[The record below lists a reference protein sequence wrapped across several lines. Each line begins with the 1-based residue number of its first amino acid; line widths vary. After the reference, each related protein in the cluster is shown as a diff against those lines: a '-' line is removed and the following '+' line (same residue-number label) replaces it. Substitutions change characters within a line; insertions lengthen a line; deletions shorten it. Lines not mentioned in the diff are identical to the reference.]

1 MQIKIGKVIQCL
13 RKERNLTQEQ
23 LAKFI
28 GVSTP
33 AVSKWESG
41 NSYPDI
47 ELLPLLADFFNVSID
62 KLLNYKID
70 LSEEEVMK
78 IYKELESGFGNSY
91 PDIELLPLLAD
102 FFNVSIDKLLNYK
115 IDLSEEEVMKI
126 YKELESGF
134 ARIEIDLSTEEPKE
148 EFRQDLES
156 VKKLSNMYI
165 EKYPK
170 SYLLKLRICSLY
182 QMYSYKF
189 GKSELN
195 DRVKETTN
203 ILEDIVRN
211 TDDIQIKETALI
223 ILSNAYCMLEDY
235 EKAELYLNMIHKSIG
250 DTSVNL
256 AMIYLKQNRLEEAE
270 ILLQNKLF
278 SNVFNISMD
287 CKGIINVYKNQ
298 YKELKKKLENRNF
311 NKNAIE
317 REMEYIKNKLLGYA
331 NLSLEIK
338 KMLSEDKGAF
348 FSMYMDYMELS
359 LIFLFFNM
367 KEEAKKALYSL
378 KEILEKY
385 PIHENLDVS
394 QMRFFDKV
402 ESKNLY
408 TFNIYTN
415 LLIVLNDDSYN
426 ELREEPIFKDV
437 IEKILDME
445 KMLKNK
451 E

>member
-1 MQIKIGKVIQCL
+1 MQIKIGKVIQRL

-78 IYKELESGFGNSY
+78 IYKELESGF
-91 PDIELLPLLAD
+91 A
-102 FFNVSIDKLLNYK
+102 K
-115 IDLSEEEVMKI
+115 
-126 YKELESGF
+126 
-134 ARIEIDLSTEEPKE
+134 IEIDLSTEEPKE

-385 PIHENLDVS
+385 PIHESLDVS

-437 IEKILDME
+437 IVKILDME

>member
-1 MQIKIGKVIQCL
+1 MQIKIGKVIQRL

-33 AVSKWESG
+33 AVSKWES
-41 NSYPDI
+41 
-47 ELLPLLADFFNVSID
+47 
-62 KLLNYKID
+62 
-70 LSEEEVMK
+70 
-78 IYKELESGFGNSY
+78 GNSY

-385 PIHENLDVS
+385 PIHESLDVS

>member
-33 AVSKWESG
+33 AVSKWES
-41 NSYPDI
+41 
-47 ELLPLLADFFNVSID
+47 
-62 KLLNYKID
+62 
-70 LSEEEVMK
+70 
-78 IYKELESGFGNSY
+78 GNSY

-437 IEKILDME
+437 
-445 KMLKNK
+445 
-451 E
+451 

>member
-1 MQIKIGKVIQCL
+1 MQIKIGKVIQRL

-33 AVSKWESG
+33 AVSKWES
-41 NSYPDI
+41 
-47 ELLPLLADFFNVSID
+47 
-62 KLLNYKID
+62 
-70 LSEEEVMK
+70 
-78 IYKELESGFGNSY
+78 GNSY

-317 REMEYIKNKLLGYA
+317 REMEYIKNKLLGYS

>member
-33 AVSKWESG
+33 AVSKWES
-41 NSYPDI
+41 
-47 ELLPLLADFFNVSID
+47 
-62 KLLNYKID
+62 
-70 LSEEEVMK
+70 
-78 IYKELESGFGNSY
+78 GNSY

-195 DRVKETTN
+195 DRVKETMN

-317 REMEYIKNKLLGYA
+317 REREYIKNKLLGYA

-385 PIHENLDVS
+385 PIHESLDVS

>member
-1 MQIKIGKVIQCL
+1 MQIKIGKVIQNL

-33 AVSKWESG
+33 AVSKWES
-41 NSYPDI
+41 
-47 ELLPLLADFFNVSID
+47 
-62 KLLNYKID
+62 
-70 LSEEEVMK
+70 
-78 IYKELESGFGNSY
+78 GNSY

-189 GKSELN
+189 CKSELN

-298 YKELKKKLENRNF
+298 YKELKKKLENRNS

-385 PIHENLDVS
+385 PIHESLDVS

-415 LLIVLNDDSYN
+415 LLIMLNDNSYN
-426 ELREEPIFKDV
+426 ELREEPIFKGV
-437 IEKILDME
+437 IEKILEME
-445 KMLKNK
+445 KMLKN
-451 E
+451 EE

>member
-1 MQIKIGKVIQCL
+1 MQIKIGKVIQRL

-78 IYKELESGFGNSY
+78 IYKELESGF
-91 PDIELLPLLAD
+91 A
-102 FFNVSIDKLLNYK
+102 K
-115 IDLSEEEVMKI
+115 
-126 YKELESGF
+126 
-134 ARIEIDLSTEEPKE
+134 IEIDLSTEEPKE

-378 KEILEKY
+378 KEMLEKY
-385 PIHENLDVS
+385 PIHESLDVS

>member
-33 AVSKWESG
+33 AVSKWES
-41 NSYPDI
+41 
-47 ELLPLLADFFNVSID
+47 
-62 KLLNYKID
+62 
-70 LSEEEVMK
+70 
-78 IYKELESGFGNSY
+78 GNSY

-195 DRVKETTN
+195 DRVKETMN

-385 PIHENLDVS
+385 PIHESLDV
-394 QMRFFDKV
+394 
-402 ESKNLY
+402 
-408 TFNIYTN
+408 
-415 LLIVLNDDSYN
+415 VLNDDSYN

>member
-33 AVSKWESG
+33 AVSKWES
-41 NSYPDI
+41 
-47 ELLPLLADFFNVSID
+47 
-62 KLLNYKID
+62 
-70 LSEEEVMK
+70 
-78 IYKELESGFGNSY
+78 GNSY

-385 PIHENLDVS
+385 PIHESLDVS

-451 E
+451 

>member
-33 AVSKWESG
+33 AVSKWES
-41 NSYPDI
+41 
-47 ELLPLLADFFNVSID
+47 
-62 KLLNYKID
+62 
-70 LSEEEVMK
+70 
-78 IYKELESGFGNSY
+78 GNSY

-195 DRVKETTN
+195 DRVKETMN

-385 PIHENLDVS
+385 PIHESLDVS

-437 IEKILDME
+437 IEKILDMV

>member
-1 MQIKIGKVIQCL
+1 MQIKIGKVIQRL

-33 AVSKWESG
+33 AVSKWES
-41 NSYPDI
+41 
-47 ELLPLLADFFNVSID
+47 
-62 KLLNYKID
+62 
-70 LSEEEVMK
+70 
-78 IYKELESGFGNSY
+78 GNSY

-426 ELREEPIFKDV
+426 ELREEPIFKDWQT
-437 IEKILDME
+437 IY
-445 KMLKNK
+445 
-451 E
+451 

>member
-70 LSEEEVMK
+70 LSEEE
-78 IYKELESGFGNSY
+78 I
-91 PDIELLPLLAD
+91 
-102 FFNVSIDKLLNYK
+102 
-115 IDLSEEEVMKI
+115 MKI

-278 SNVFNISMD
+278 SNIFNISMD

-385 PIHENLDVS
+385 PIHESLDVS

>member
-33 AVSKWESG
+33 AVSKWES
-41 NSYPDI
+41 
-47 ELLPLLADFFNVSID
+47 
-62 KLLNYKID
+62 
-70 LSEEEVMK
+70 
-78 IYKELESGFGNSY
+78 GNSY

-195 DRVKETTN
+195 DRVKETMN

-317 REMEYIKNKLLGYA
+317 RDMEYIKNKLLGYA

-385 PIHENLDVS
+385 PIHESLDVS

>member
-33 AVSKWESG
+33 AVSKWES
-41 NSYPDI
+41 
-47 ELLPLLADFFNVSID
+47 
-62 KLLNYKID
+62 
-70 LSEEEVMK
+70 
-78 IYKELESGFGNSY
+78 GNSY

-385 PIHENLDVS
+385 PIHESLDVS

-445 KMLKNK
+445 
-451 E
+451 

>member
-47 ELLPLLADFFNVSID
+47 ELLL
-62 KLLNYKID
+62 
-70 LSEEEVMK
+70 
-78 IYKELESGFGNSY
+78 
-91 PDIELLPLLAD
+91 LLAD

-195 DRVKETTN
+195 DRVKETMN

-385 PIHENLDVS
+385 PIHESLDVS

>member
-1 MQIKIGKVIQCL
+1 MQIKIGKVIQRL

-33 AVSKWESG
+33 AVSKWES
-41 NSYPDI
+41 
-47 ELLPLLADFFNVSID
+47 
-62 KLLNYKID
+62 
-70 LSEEEVMK
+70 
-78 IYKELESGFGNSY
+78 GNSY

>member
-33 AVSKWESG
+33 AVSKWES
-41 NSYPDI
+41 
-47 ELLPLLADFFNVSID
+47 
-62 KLLNYKID
+62 
-70 LSEEEVMK
+70 
-78 IYKELESGFGNSY
+78 GNSY

-256 AMIYLKQNRLEEAE
+256 AMIYLNQNRLEEAE

-402 ESKNLY
+402 ESKDLY

>member
-33 AVSKWESG
+33 AVSKWES
-41 NSYPDI
+41 
-47 ELLPLLADFFNVSID
+47 
-62 KLLNYKID
+62 
-70 LSEEEVMK
+70 
-78 IYKELESGFGNSY
+78 GNSY

-278 SNVFNISMD
+278 SNIFNISMD

-385 PIHENLDVS
+385 PIHESLDVS

>member
-1 MQIKIGKVIQCL
+1 MQIKIGKVIQRL

-33 AVSKWESG
+33 AVSKWES
-41 NSYPDI
+41 
-47 ELLPLLADFFNVSID
+47 
-62 KLLNYKID
+62 
-70 LSEEEVMK
+70 
-78 IYKELESGFGNSY
+78 GNSY

-385 PIHENLDVS
+385 PIHESLDVS

-437 IEKILDME
+437 IEKTLDME

>member
-1 MQIKIGKVIQCL
+1 MQIKIGKVIQRL

-33 AVSKWESG
+33 AVSKWES
-41 NSYPDI
+41 
-47 ELLPLLADFFNVSID
+47 
-62 KLLNYKID
+62 
-70 LSEEEVMK
+70 
-78 IYKELESGFGNSY
+78 GNSY

-385 PIHENLDVS
+385 PIHESLDVS

-445 KMLKNK
+445 KML
-451 E
+451 

>member
-33 AVSKWESG
+33 AVSKWES
-41 NSYPDI
+41 
-47 ELLPLLADFFNVSID
+47 
-62 KLLNYKID
+62 
-70 LSEEEVMK
+70 
-78 IYKELESGFGNSY
+78 GNSY

-385 PIHENLDVS
+385 PIHESLDVS

-415 LLIVLNDDSYN
+415 LLIVLNDDCYN

>member
-1 MQIKIGKVIQCL
+1 MQIKIGKVIQRL

-70 LSEEEVMK
+70 LSK
-78 IYKELESGFGNSY
+78 
-91 PDIELLPLLAD
+91 
-102 FFNVSIDKLLNYK
+102 
-115 IDLSEEEVMKI
+115 EEVMKI

-235 EKAELYLNMIHKSIG
+235 EKAELYLNIIHKSIG

-385 PIHENLDVS
+385 PIHESLDVS

>member
-1 MQIKIGKVIQCL
+1 MQIKIGKVIQRL

-33 AVSKWESG
+33 AVSKWES
-41 NSYPDI
+41 
-47 ELLPLLADFFNVSID
+47 
-62 KLLNYKID
+62 
-70 LSEEEVMK
+70 
-78 IYKELESGFGNSY
+78 GNSY

-367 KEEAKKALYSL
+367 KEEAKQALYSL

-385 PIHENLDVS
+385 PIHESLDVS

>member
-1 MQIKIGKVIQCL
+1 MQIKIGKVIQRL

-33 AVSKWESG
+33 AVSKWES
-41 NSYPDI
+41 
-47 ELLPLLADFFNVSID
+47 
-62 KLLNYKID
+62 
-70 LSEEEVMK
+70 
-78 IYKELESGFGNSY
+78 GNSY

-426 ELREEPIFKDV
+426 ELREESIFKDV

>member
-33 AVSKWESG
+33 AVSKWES
-41 NSYPDI
+41 
-47 ELLPLLADFFNVSID
+47 
-62 KLLNYKID
+62 
-70 LSEEEVMK
+70 
-78 IYKELESGFGNSY
+78 GNSY

-348 FSMYMDYMELS
+348 FSMYVDYMELS

-385 PIHENLDVS
+385 PIHESLDVS

>member
-33 AVSKWESG
+33 AVSKWES
-41 NSYPDI
+41 
-47 ELLPLLADFFNVSID
+47 
-62 KLLNYKID
+62 
-70 LSEEEVMK
+70 
-78 IYKELESGFGNSY
+78 GNSY

-256 AMIYLKQNRLEEAE
+256 AMIYLNQNRLEEAE

-445 KMLKNK
+445 KM
-451 E
+451 

>member
-1 MQIKIGKVIQCL
+1 MQIKIGKVIQRL

-33 AVSKWESG
+33 AVSKWES
-41 NSYPDI
+41 
-47 ELLPLLADFFNVSID
+47 
-62 KLLNYKID
+62 
-70 LSEEEVMK
+70 
-78 IYKELESGFGNSY
+78 GNSY

-367 KEEAKKALYSL
+367 EEEAKKALYSL

-385 PIHENLDVS
+385 PIHESLDVS

-445 KMLKNK
+445 K
-451 E
+451 

>member
-1 MQIKIGKVIQCL
+1 MQIKIGKVIQRL

-78 IYKELESGFGNSY
+78 IYKELESGF
-91 PDIELLPLLAD
+91 
-102 FFNVSIDKLLNYK
+102 
-115 IDLSEEEVMKI
+115 
-126 YKELESGF
+126 
-134 ARIEIDLSTEEPKE
+134 ARIEIDLSTEETKE

-385 PIHENLDVS
+385 PIHESLDVS

-426 ELREEPIFKDV
+426 ELREELIFKDV

>member
-70 LSEEEVMK
+70 LSEEK
-78 IYKELESGFGNSY
+78 
-91 PDIELLPLLAD
+91 
-102 FFNVSIDKLLNYK
+102 
-115 IDLSEEEVMKI
+115 VMKI

-278 SNVFNISMD
+278 SNIFNISMD

-385 PIHENLDVS
+385 PIHESLDVS

-402 ESKNLY
+402 GSKNLY

>member
-1 MQIKIGKVIQCL
+1 MQIKIGKVIQRL

-78 IYKELESGFGNSY
+78 IYKELESGF
-91 PDIELLPLLAD
+91 A
-102 FFNVSIDKLLNYK
+102 K
-115 IDLSEEEVMKI
+115 
-126 YKELESGF
+126 
-134 ARIEIDLSTEEPKE
+134 IEIDLSTEEPKE

-348 FSMYMDYMELS
+348 FSIYMDYMELS

-385 PIHENLDVS
+385 PIHESLDVS

>member
-1 MQIKIGKVIQCL
+1 MQIKIGKVIQRL

-33 AVSKWESG
+33 AVSKWES
-41 NSYPDI
+41 
-47 ELLPLLADFFNVSID
+47 
-62 KLLNYKID
+62 
-70 LSEEEVMK
+70 
-78 IYKELESGFGNSY
+78 GNSY

-385 PIHENLDVS
+385 PIHESLDVS

-437 IEKILDME
+437 IEKILDMK

>member
-1 MQIKIGKVIQCL
+1 MQIKIGKVIQRL

-78 IYKELESGFGNSY
+78 IYKELESGF
-91 PDIELLPLLAD
+91 A
-102 FFNVSIDKLLNYK
+102 K
-115 IDLSEEEVMKI
+115 
-126 YKELESGF
+126 
-134 ARIEIDLSTEEPKE
+134 IEIDLSTEEPKE

-385 PIHENLDVS
+385 PIHESLDVS

>member
-1 MQIKIGKVIQCL
+1 MQIKIGKVIQRL

-33 AVSKWESG
+33 AVSKWES
-41 NSYPDI
+41 
-47 ELLPLLADFFNVSID
+47 
-62 KLLNYKID
+62 
-70 LSEEEVMK
+70 
-78 IYKELESGFGNSY
+78 GNSY

-278 SNVFNISMD
+278 SNIFNISMD

>member
-33 AVSKWESG
+33 AVSKWES
-41 NSYPDI
+41 
-47 ELLPLLADFFNVSID
+47 
-62 KLLNYKID
+62 
-70 LSEEEVMK
+70 
-78 IYKELESGFGNSY
+78 GNSY

-385 PIHENLDVS
+385 PIHESLDVS

-437 IEKILDME
+437 IEKILDIE

>member
-1 MQIKIGKVIQCL
+1 MQIKIGKVIQRL

-33 AVSKWESG
+33 AVSKWES
-41 NSYPDI
+41 
-47 ELLPLLADFFNVSID
+47 
-62 KLLNYKID
+62 
-70 LSEEEVMK
+70 
-78 IYKELESGFGNSY
+78 GNSY

-182 QMYSYKF
+182 QMYLYKF

>member
-1 MQIKIGKVIQCL
+1 MQIKIGKVIQNL

-33 AVSKWESG
+33 AVSKWES
-41 NSYPDI
+41 
-47 ELLPLLADFFNVSID
+47 
-62 KLLNYKID
+62 
-70 LSEEEVMK
+70 
-78 IYKELESGFGNSY
+78 GNSY

-311 NKNAIE
+311 NKNAID

-385 PIHENLDVS
+385 PIHESLDVS

>member
-1 MQIKIGKVIQCL
+1 MQIKIGKVIQRL

-33 AVSKWESG
+33 AVSKWES
-41 NSYPDI
+41 
-47 ELLPLLADFFNVSID
+47 
-62 KLLNYKID
+62 
-70 LSEEEVMK
+70 
-78 IYKELESGFGNSY
+78 GNSY

-348 FSMYMDYMELS
+348 FSMYVDYMELS

-385 PIHENLDVS
+385 PIHESLDVS